1 MIEGICPV
9 AGTRLMKNRVRSVRE
24 RMRAESRDSSGRG
37 FTLIELLVVIAII
50 AILAAL
56 LLPALAKAKNRAQRI
71 ACVSNLRQVSV
82 ALQMWG
88 DDHDNRYPWR
98 TAIPDEGTQTLP
110 QTWQHFQPVSN
121 ELVSPKVLIC
131 PSDRQKRKASDWSG
145 SADGLAGLRNG
156 ALSYFIG
163 ADCNLGYTR
172 MHAIGDRNVLG
183 QDGNH
188 CDTAQIATGITTLK
202 GTNASW
208 SRELHEGAGNLA
220 LGDGAVKQLS
230 EAGLREHVAQ
240 TGDQSNCVL
249 KPD

>member
-1 MIEGICPV
+1 
-9 AGTRLMKNRVRSVRE
+9 
-24 RMRAESRDSSGRG
+24 MRAESASGRRG

-56 LLPALAKAKNRAQRI
+56 LLPALAKAKSRAQRI
-71 ACVSNLRQVSV
+71 ACVSNLRQVGV

-98 TAIPDEGTQTLP
+98 TAIADDGTQTLP
-110 QTWQHFQPVSN
+110 QTWQHFQPISN

-131 PSDRQKRKASDWSG
+131 PSDRQRKKASDWSAN
-145 SADGLAGLRNG
+145 SDGFAGLKNM

-172 MHAIGDRNVLG
+172 MHAFGDRNVLG

-188 CDTAQIATGITTLK
+188 CDTAQIATGITTLRS
-202 GTNASW
+202 TNASW
-208 SRELHEGAGNLA
+208 GRELHEGGGNLA
-220 LGDGAVKQLS
+220 LGDGAVRQLS
-230 EAGLREHVAQ
+230 ENGLRQHLSQ